1 VLSFAP
7 TTGGAVLQFL
17 GRLLGVVMG
26 AVMALIAWEMTNGN
40 AYGLASVLFLF
51 SLLLWFIYL
60 NAKVWTVGG
69 IIMLVN
75 FPLVLANAYQASY
88 GVGMHDDIYTIAAKV
103 CI

>member
-1 VLSFAP
+1 
-7 TTGGAVLQFL
+7 
-17 GRLLGVVMG
+17 MG
-26 AVMALIAWEMTNGN
+26 AVMALIAWELTKGN
-40 AYGLASVLFLF
+40 VYGLASVLFIF

-60 NAKVWTVGG
+60 NSKVWTVGG

-103 CI
+103 S